1 MIDQL
6 LTKARIR
13 APLWREHEQIQV
25 EEERNMVM
33 RMETNAIERDQLTQ
47 WGFSTEEIVALF
59 WLRRWYQTGGSDRM
73 ELLRHWEFLKRLVK
87 AGRLEV

>member
-1 MIDQL
+1 MNQ
-6 LTKARIR
+6 
-13 APLWREHEQIQV
+13 QIQA
-25 EEERNMVM
+25 EEERNMAM
-33 RMETNAIERDQLTQ
+33 RVETNAIERDQLAQ

-87 AGRLEV
+87 AGRLEM